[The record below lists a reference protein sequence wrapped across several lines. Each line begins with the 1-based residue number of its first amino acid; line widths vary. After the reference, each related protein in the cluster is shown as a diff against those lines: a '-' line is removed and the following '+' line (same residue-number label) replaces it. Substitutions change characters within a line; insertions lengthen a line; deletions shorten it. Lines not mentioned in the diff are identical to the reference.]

1 MGNWLSFL
9 LEIKLYLIM
18 NGQKTAYF
26 LFIGIVTF
34 FRIIPFRVLYIISDG
49 VYFLLY
55 KIVGYRKSVVRK
67 NLEYCFPEK
76 SIREK
81 REIERKFYKN
91 LTDLI
96 LESLK
101 GYTASKKVMISKF
114 KMTNPELLDKYF
126 LQGKSVIM
134 TVGHIGN
141 WELASATVAEHFKHY
156 PVVLYKPLSNK
167 YIDTYIYRQR
177 KRFGLKLLAIFNTAA
192 YFSKKRE
199 QPKAFYMV
207 ADQYSPSRKRKNAVF
222 FGKKTVFLHGPETY
236 SRKYNMPVIYIE
248 VKKVKRGHYL
258 ATLSVLEDEPT
269 KLKEGELT
277 QKYALKLEKSIKK
290 YPDTWMWSHKRWK
303 NENIY

>member
-1 MGNWLSFL
+1 MS
-9 LEIKLYLIM
+9 
-18 NGQKTAYF
+18 GQKIAYF

-34 FRIIPFRVLYIISDG
+34 FRIIPFRIVYIISDG

-101 GYTASKKVMISKF
+101 GFTISEKEALERF
-114 KMTNPELLDKYF
+114 KISNPELLKEF
-126 LQGKSVIM
+126 HKENRSVIM
-134 TVGHIGN
+134 AVGHMGN
-141 WELASATVAEHFKHY
+141 WEIANASVIKCFKHKA
-156 PVVLYKPLSNK
+156 VVLYKPLTNK
-167 YIDTYIYRQR
+167 YIDTYVYKQR
-177 KRFGLKLLAIFNTAA
+177 KRFGLELLAIFNTAA
-192 YFSKKRE
+192 YFRKKRE
-199 QPKAFYMV
+199 HPRAFYMV
-207 ADQYSPSRKRKNAVF
+207 ADQYSPSTKRKNAVF
-222 FGKKTVFLHGPETY
+222 FGKETVFLHGPETY
-236 SRKYNMPVIYIE
+236 SRKYNLPVIYME

-258 ATLSVLEDEPT
+258 ATLSILADEPT

-277 QKYALKLEKSIKK
+277 QKYALKLEESIKK